1 MGKSNSFGFLK
12 KIRIAQS
19 PKFTH
24 LRFSV
29 NMSIRCFWNCH
40 WSQALKNWLKRL
52 DLTKEHFLAW
62 KWKKKKT
69 RNLFIRFF
77 QNFMWWYDFSFFWTS
92 LIIPKDPLSRNFLEQ
107 NWQISYFLF
116 HWSVFLDSLVLEI
129 RVQCY
134 LVYVLFVL

>member
-24 LRFSV
+24 LRFSI

-69 RNLFIRFF
+69 NEICSF
-77 QNFMWWYDFSFFWTS
+77 DFSKILCDDMIFHFFGQVW
-92 LIIPKDPLSRNFLEQ
+92 LFPKTPSRNFLEQ

-116 HWSVFLDSLVLEI
+116 HCSVFLDSLVLEI